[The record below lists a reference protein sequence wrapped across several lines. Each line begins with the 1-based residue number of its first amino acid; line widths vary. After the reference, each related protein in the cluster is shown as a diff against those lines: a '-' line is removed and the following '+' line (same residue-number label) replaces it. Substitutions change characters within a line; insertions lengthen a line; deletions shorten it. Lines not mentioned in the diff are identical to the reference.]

1 MTCRICQRRGIF
13 TMLTNTPLFWR
24 KAEIVCDTGT
34 GFQHIVRGGE
44 HFILN
49 TNHDEDETTAPIQQ
63 LEHVS

>member
-1 MTCRICQRRGIF
+1 
-13 TMLTNTPLFWR
+13 MLTNTPLFWR